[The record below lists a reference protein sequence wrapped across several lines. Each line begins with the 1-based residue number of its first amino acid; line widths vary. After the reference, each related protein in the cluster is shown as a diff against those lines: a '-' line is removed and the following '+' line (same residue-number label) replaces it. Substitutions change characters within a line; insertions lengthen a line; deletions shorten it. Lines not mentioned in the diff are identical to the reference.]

1 MPRRVLLRGFT
12 PDIPE
17 EQPVTFCEDL
27 PPNITCSQCDNVSAV
42 LHRDPSGHGYCA
54 SCLKMC
60 TDRDSFFDC
69 PECARQFHLSELKED
84 RSVPEIIR
92 GRKVIC
98 PNSAQGRPVYI
109 NFSAL
114 KDHLKQHSCG
124 QTVHDEAVS
133 DRPGSVQVSKT
144 SLTESASE
152 NFQDDIQLLTVTV
165 QAVQEDVMNV
175 QIQCHQRIQEIE
187 KAISNL
193 KLKEELSQRDG
204 IIASLMAYVQ
214 ANQEDIRTL
223 KEQLSERDLSIASLT
238 TNTRAYQED
247 MRKLKEELSRRD
259 FSVASLK
266 LSAQMDQEDLKKLR
280 EDLHERDD
288 CIASLRAT
296 VKSNQEDVKKLKEE
310 LSQRD
315 DSISSLRACFQRG
328 QDELR
333 QELSSRDNSAAS
345 LTANSLQNEEVVSKL
360 KEELSERDAWM
371 ASLTTNVHIN
381 EEDTKKLIMELS
393 QRNANIEFLTSTLQT
408 LQDSVRNAHLQ
419 WEKRIETVE
428 RASSALQTS
437 LNSLQQT
444 LYANKQEAHAEI
456 HTVHEALKKTSD
468 HFSAVFNQLQI
479 NSQQSRCS
487 MEQWAGQLH
496 QLRTEYSALQASYQN
511 LMAWLRPHQHGQHHC
526 HHTASGHQ

>member
-1 MPRRVLLRGFT
+1 MHRDQNGHGYCTSCVKMCTYGDYFECAQCGQEYHIAQQPGVLTGLGSFGVRLDASLGGQEGDSCRTMPRRVLLRGFT

-17 EQPVTFCEDL
+17 EQPRSQWSRLLRFVLED
-27 PPNITCSQCDNVSAV
+27 V
-42 LHRDPSGHGYCA
+42 HRPGF
-54 SCLKMC
+54 L
-60 TDRDSFFDC
+60 FDC
-69 PECARQFHLSELKED
+69 PGCARRFHLSQLKED
-84 RSVPEIIR
+84 RSVREIIR

-124 QTVHDEAVS
+124 QTVHDEAAS
-133 DRPGSVQVSKT
+133 DRPGSVQVSNT
-144 SLTESASE
+144 SFTESASE
-152 NFQDDIQLLTVTV
+152 DFQDDIQLLTVTV

-175 QIQCHQRIQEIE
+175 QIQCHQRIEEIE

-247 MRKLKEELSRRD
+247 MRKLKEELSQRD

-266 LSAQMDQEDLKKLR
+266 LSAQMDQEDLKRLR
-280 EDLHERDD
+280 EDLDQRDD

-315 DSISSLRACFQRG
+315 DSISSLRACFQRS

-333 QELSSRDNSAAS
+333 QELSSRDNSTAS
-345 LTANSLQNEEVVSKL
+345 LTANGLQNEEVVSKL
-360 KEELSERDAWM
+360 KEELSERDV
-371 ASLTTNVHIN
+371 SCL
-381 EEDTKKLIMELS
+381 LICD
-393 QRNANIEFLTSTLQT
+393 AYTP
-408 LQDSVRNAHLQ
+408 
-419 WEKRIETVE
+419 
-428 RASSALQTS
+428 
-437 LNSLQQT
+437 
-444 LYANKQEAHAEI
+444 
-456 HTVHEALKKTSD
+456 
-468 HFSAVFNQLQI
+468 FNLPD
-479 NSQQSRCS
+479 
-487 MEQWAGQLH
+487 
-496 QLRTEYSALQASYQN
+496 LRS
-511 LMAWLRPHQHGQHHC
+511 
-526 HHTASGHQ
+526 